1 MQILNYSRERPP
13 PCLFLWGFLWGFLLS
28 SRVTSGLGGGSE
40 PGLAPSPS
48 PASPRGRVPGRSC
61 GAGAVRA
68 LRAPARPVP
77 GGAMSRCRRSGD
89 RYRYLVFWQRPMV
102 PLGLLQLALSALCV
116 VSGFVDGVF
125 RTESA
130 LGRTRAPVWAGMVM
144 GVPGVLALFSSQ
156 RKNPILVNV
165 LIAASIISCVAI
177 LIVIAYGSLTLG
189 YGEEEDLSSHPA
201 HVIRTK
207 FVLSKVVKGAS
218 ITMLVA
224 SICSTVVVTIIAYL
238 GCRSLPCCACYDSV
252 TGMEWLQPNE
262 DQNQALEMVCAV
274 QSPGDRIFNF
284 PDRFPVQDVDTEEDT
299 SKPPPYIRMT

>member
-48 PASPRGRVPGRSC
+48 PSPSPASPRGRVPGRSR

-77 GGAMSRCRRSGD
+77 GGAMSRRRRSGD

-130 LGRTRAPVWAGMVM
+130 LGRTRAPVWAGMVRLRPFPSFSCSFPPLL
-144 GVPGVLALFSSQ
+144 PGVGQAGAAAVAPGFLLRAQVAPASS
-156 RKNPILVNV
+156 
-165 LIAASIISCVAI
+165 SCR
-177 LIVIAYGSLTLG
+177 
-189 YGEEEDLSSHPA
+189 PA
-201 HVIRTK
+201 P
-207 FVLSKVVKGAS
+207 GA
-218 ITMLVA
+218 
-224 SICSTVVVTIIAYL
+224 
-238 GCRSLPCCACYDSV
+238 R
-252 TGMEWLQPNE
+252 
-262 DQNQALEMVCAV
+262 
-274 QSPGDRIFNF
+274 
-284 PDRFPVQDVDTEEDT
+284 
-299 SKPPPYIRMT
+299 